1 MHVMLDLE
9 TFGDSPQ
16 AVIVQ
21 IAAVAFELRSG
32 GKVYDTKAFNV
43 YVDPQSCANAGL
55 TYDGDTMLWWLEQN
69 DAARKTLVR
78 NVREQGLEL
87 HMALDA
93 LNKWPEQVL
102 DTNWASIEGVW
113 ANGAPFDAPII
124 ETAYRRYNE
133 RSPWSF
139 RKVYDQR
146 TAYLLLGGKPD
157 IPDMGTGHDAK
168 DDCIYQ
174 ICGLQTALA
183 QAGG

>member
-1 MHVMLDLE
+1 MHVMIDLE
-9 TFGDSPQ
+9 TFGNSPQ

-32 GKVYDTKAFNV
+32 GKVLDTKAFNV
-43 YVDPQSCANAGL
+43 YVDPQSCANSGL
-55 TYDGDTMLWWLEQN
+55 TFDGDTMLWWLQQSE
-69 DAARKTLVR
+69 AARKAIVDGIEKEG
-78 NVREQGLEL
+78 VPL
-87 HMALDA
+87 HEALDA

-113 ANGAPFDAPII
+113 ANGAAFDAPIL
-124 ETAYRRYNE
+124 ETAYRRYGE
-133 RSPWSF
+133 RSPWKF
-139 RKVYDQR
+139 RQVYDQR

-157 IPDMGTGHDAK
+157 IPDMGVGHDAK

-174 ICGLQTALA
+174 ICGLQMALA